1 MTETAE
7 SVRAHG
13 LCVSRFATGPN
24 KNFSRESTAHDARKR
39 DATRLHRQGFRQE
52 ALAATLQT
60 RRRGSPPRLCLLW
73 CTQRSLCY
81 YPPVAEV
88 AQLVE
93 RSHRKRNVAGS
104 NPAFGSKL
112 KHQGDLVFCY
122 TARMNEQ
129 EARIQEIEALMAS
142 PDFWKDPAEAQR
154 RIAEYQNLKEGGG
167 EGDSAH
173 DKGPAT
179 LAILAGAGGDDAE
192 DFVQMLRRMYEGYAA
207 KNGWTVWELHAN
219 ENTQGGYRNV
229 TLEIGGKGAYG
240 RLKNEAGVH
249 RLVRISPFNSNAK
262 RQTSFA
268 LVEVLPKLA
277 GNEAIELRPDDLEIQ
292 FARAGGAGGQNVN
305 KRETAVRIVHTP
317 SGVSAHVSSE
327 RSQLA
332 NREKAMELVKAK
344 LFRKEEDKRHA
355 EAKGRSIAS
364 STANEWG
371 SQMRSYVLHPY
382 KMVKDHVTGAESGN
396 PDGVLAGDLDSF
408 VDAAAEA
415 GV

>member
-1 MTETAE
+1 MSEA
-7 SVRAHG
+7 
-13 LCVSRFATGPN
+13 N
-24 KNFSRESTAHDARKR
+24 DM
-39 DATRLHRQGFRQE
+39 RLQE
-52 ALAATLQT
+52 L
-60 RRRGSPPRLCLLW
+60 
-73 CTQRSLCY
+73 
-81 YPPVAEV
+81 
-88 AQLVE
+88 
-93 RSHRKRNVAGS
+93 
-104 NPAFGSKL
+104 
-112 KHQGDLVFCY
+112 
-122 TARMNEQ
+122 
-129 EARIQEIEALMAS
+129 EALMAS
-142 PDFWKDPAEAQR
+142 PEFWKDPAEAQR
-154 RIAEYQNLKEGGG
+154 SIKEYQNLKDGGDG
-167 EGDSAH
+167 ADDEH
-173 DKGPAT
+173 DRGPAT

-192 DFVQMLRRMYEGYAA
+192 DFARMLRRMYEGYAT

-219 ENTQGGYRNV
+219 ENDQGGFRNV
-229 TLEIGGKGAYG
+229 MLEITGKGAYG

-277 GNEAIELRPDDLEIQ
+277 GNEAIVLLPDDLDIQ

-344 LFRKEEDKRHA
+344 LFRIEEDKRLA
-355 EAKGRSIAS
+355 EARGRSIAT

-396 PDGVLAGDLDSF
+396 PDAVLAGDLDSF
-408 VDAAAEA
+408 IDASAEP